1 MQLSQNAYA
10 KICELT
16 SRCDLIIFIE
26 KCFVLQDR
34 VQEETGYM
42 QEKVLKCDVSF

>member
-10 KICELT
+10 EIYELT
-16 SRCDLIIFIE
+16 CWCDLIIFIQ

-34 VQEETGYM
+34 VQEETDLHAGESPQM
-42 QEKVLKCDVSF
+42 GC